1 MDPTSL
7 QIGIKR
13 KVHRRDDRGAS
24 GADAEFAALRKQS
37 LEMAGYKCVR
47 CGLESPA
54 IASRASALQVHHA
67 DDDHA
72 NNDPLNL
79 HPYCTLD
86 HAVHHIGCDA
96 PSAGGHEGWAS
107 RMRIGYIPALSA
119 EDLNLLQRAVGAALA
134 EPALQPVAQQILS
147 LLGVFTLP
155 VRDVYGSSH
164 AKDFAAAMSVMTDV
178 QYEDR
183 KVDGLR
189 VLFHPDILK
198 EAGARMVTDQP
209 LMAPKTWQTLT
220 KERHA
225 GGATNGL
232 R

>member
-1 MDPTSL
+1 MSDL
-7 QIGIKR
+7 LIGIKR
-13 KVHRRDDRGAS
+13 KVHRRDDRGAL
-24 GADAEFAALRKQS
+24 GADAEFTALRKAALEQS
-37 LEMAGYKCVR
+37 GYRCVR

-54 IASRASALQVHHA
+54 IASRTSALQVHHA

-72 NNDPLNL
+72 NNAPNNL

-134 EPALQPVAQQILS
+134 EPTFEPIAQQVLS
-147 LLGVFTLP
+147 LLGVLSLP
-155 VRDVYGSSH
+155 VRDVYGSNQ

-209 LMAPKTWQTLT
+209 LMAPKNWQTLV
-220 KERHA
+220 KGKA
-225 GGATNGL
+225 GNGDAHGI